1 LVQTRTTSIP
11 SMYHPERTNQQSL
24 GAGICWRCCGFSMD
38 QEETAKPEYLAAASH
53 LPNNLDESQAVIRTL
68 ENDGRF
74 DLFMSLAI

>member
-1 LVQTRTTSIP
+1 
-11 SMYHPERTNQQSL
+11 
-24 GAGICWRCCGFSMD
+24 MD